1 MKNKK
6 RLLSS
11 WYLNLCFTF
20 VLFFV
25 LTEAV
30 LLHQDLDLAR
40 ESEYVRKHL
49 LENITNS
56 VKTGLRWSITETLT
70 VGQLIFWCF
79 CMISWMRHHKFIFP
93 KKAFVA
99 IPILSLLCTI
109 LLWYVTAPLWLQIS
123 F

>member
-56 VKTGLRWSITETLT
+56 VKTGLRWSIIETLT

-79 CMISWMRHHKFIFP
+79 CGISWMRHHKLIFP

-99 IPILSLLCTI
+99 IPILSLLCAI